1 MRHFI
6 GNIPLRF
13 RIGMAVFLPLAVLIV
28 VCVQQVD
35 TKLRHVREIDQL
47 CELIELAPSVS
58 GLIHELQKER
68 GMSAGFTGSKG
79 AKFADALPGQR
90 RDTDQ
95 ALTAARASLAA
106 VVADSD
112 ASAFAATI
120 ANAETTLGRLADVR
134 SRISRLEMPIKDLA
148 DYYTSTIASLLSIID
163 QLGVSSVDADVS
175 RAVVAY
181 MALLRAKESAG
192 LERAMGSAG
201 FGAGAFEHG
210 VYVRFLT
217 MISRQ
222 DTYLDQFKHFAAEAD
237 RQFLASTVSGPA
249 VDEVARMQNIAVD
262 SPRTG
267 TTEGIQADDWF
278 KQITAKIDLMRKVEE
293 HETEGLRHLAEEL
306 RSAAQAQYMTYL
318 FGSIVI
324 TLLTIA
330 FAVAMARS
338 VTSPLAMVVAVVR
351 RLSQGDTTVEV
362 KGGERGDEIGAIAR
376 ALQVFRDNA
385 LEKEKLEAD
394 RKADEARSL
403 AERKAAL
410 MEMANRIEGETKES
424 VQHVENEARGMA
436 DVSEEMSRLTDTT
449 GHNAAGV
456 AAAAEEML
464 RIAETVA
471 AAAEELSASSEDIR
485 RQASS
490 VGEISES
497 AAAESQRATETIA
510 SLLDAAANIGGV
522 ISLIKEIAEKTHLL
536 ALNATIEAA
545 RAGEAG
551 RGFAVVAAEVKMLAD
566 QTAKATDQ
574 IGEQVGGIR
583 TVSNQCSSAIN
594 QVGRVIQQVAQIAT
608 DVVNAVEQQ
617 RAATQEISGNMQQ
630 NALSSREVTERVTE
644 VSTAA
649 KASSELAGRVQVAS
663 QTLHSSVGGLRE
675 TINRIVRS
683 TADTDRRAQP
693 REHSEQAVSVIVG
706 GEIHAGHLQ
715 DISESGACVIVDG
728 AFTAGEGVSLRIT
741 AENRSVSAK
750 VVTYEAEANRLHL
763 KFDPADW
770 KPADRTGPDAVANGK
785 DLSMAA

>member
-6 GNIPLRF
+6 SNVPLRF
-13 RIGMAVFLPLAVLIV
+13 RIGFAVFLPLAVLVAI
-28 VCVQQVD
+28 CVHQVAS
-35 TKLRHVREIDQL
+35 KLAQVRAFDQL
-47 CELIELAPSVS
+47 CDLIEVAPTVS
-58 GLIHELQKER
+58 GLIHDLQKER

-79 AKFADALPGQR
+79 AKFADTLPVQR
-90 RDTDQ
+90 QDTDK
-95 ALTAARASLAA
+95 ALQAARTSLAA
-106 VVADSD
+106 AASDS
-112 ASAFAATI
+112 SAFGASI
-120 ANAETTLGRLADVR
+120 ANAERALGRLADVR
-134 SRISRLEMPIKDLA
+134 ARISRLELPVKDVA
-148 DYYTSTIASLLSIID
+148 DYYTGTISDLFGIID
-163 QLGVSSVDADVS
+163 QLGIASVDADVS
-175 RAVVAY
+175 RAIVAY
-181 MALLRAKESAG
+181 MALLRAKEAAG
-192 LERAMGSAG
+192 LERAMGSVG
-201 FGAGAFEHG
+201 FGAGAFEHA

-217 MISRQ
+217 MIARQ
-222 DTYLDQFKHFAAEAD
+222 ETYLEQFKQLAAEAD
-237 RQFLASTVSGPA
+237 RQFLATTVSGPA
-249 VDEVARMQNIAVD
+249 VDDVARMQRIAVD

-267 TTEGIQADDWF
+267 SIDGIQADDWF
-278 KQITAKIDLMRKVEE
+278 KQITVKIDLMRKVEE
-293 HETEGLRHLAEEL
+293 HETIGLRQLAGEL
-306 RSAAQAQYMTYL
+306 RSKAQTQYMAFL
-318 FGSIVI
+318 IGSIVI

-338 VTSPLAMVVAVVR
+338 VTAPMASVVAIIR
-351 RLSQGDTTVEV
+351 RLSQGDTTVNV
-362 KGGERGDEIGAIAR
+362 NGADRGDEIGAIAR

-385 LEKEKLEAD
+385 LEKERLEAE
-394 RKADEARSL
+394 RQATEARNL
-403 AERKAAL
+403 AERKAAI
-410 MEMANRIEGETKES
+410 MDMANRIESETKES

-436 DVSEEMSRLTDTT
+436 AVSEEMSRLTDTT

-490 VGEISES
+490 VGEISET
-497 AAAESQRATETIA
+497 AAVESQRATETIA

-583 TVSNQCSSAIN
+583 TVSNQCSEAIN

-617 RAATQEISGNMQQ
+617 RAATQEISGSMQQ

-649 KASSELAGRVQVAS
+649 RASSDLAGRVQTAS
-663 QTLHSSVGGLRE
+663 QTLHTSVGGLRE
-675 TINRIVRS
+675 TINQIVHS
-683 TADTDRRAQP
+683 TSDSDRRAHP
-693 REHSEQAVSVIVG
+693 RQESHQEVTVLARGVT
-706 GEIHAGHLQ
+706 HAGHLK
-715 DISESGACVIVDG
+715 DISEDGACVIV
-728 AFTAGEGVSLRIT
+728 EGTFAPGGRVTLRL
-741 AENRSVSAK
+741 AEENRPVSAQ
-750 VVTYEAEANRLHL
+750 VVAYHAEAQRLHL
-763 KFDPADW
+763 KFDDVYRARPAGSA
-770 KPADRTGPDAVANGK
+770 PASNTQDG
-785 DLSMAA
+785 DLSIAA